1 MKKLIS
7 PITVILVVLSTHAQV
22 QSVQFIDSLA
32 ARTDPY
38 KTILLFTEFRDT
50 TDDQTGQSYTQRN
63 SYYFD
68 RVHKELRYIEVFD
81 FDKAVKKNK
90 TERAFRKKRQIP
102 SSTHITYTFF
112 DNKLVK
118 VGIIPSTTQCKQC
131 SAEYYFANDIL
142 ISKRE
147 QNVLELKRNFMSD
160 ATFYLTRLQIKKKS
174 ENLLTNNQ

>member
-7 PITVILVVLSTHAQV
+7 LIAIVLVIFSTHAQL

-32 ARTDPY
+32 TQTDPY
-38 KTILLFTEFRDT
+38 KTILLFTEFLDRA
-50 TDDQTGQSYTQRN
+50 DDQTGQPYTQRN

-68 RVHKELRYIEVFD
+68 WAHHELRYIEVYD
-81 FDKAVKKNK
+81 FDNTVKKHK
-90 TERAFRKKRQIP
+90 TERAFRRKKQIP

-118 VGIIPSTTQCKQC
+118 AGITPSPMQCNQC
-131 SAEYYFANDIL
+131 SAEYYFADDIL

-147 QNVLELKRNFMSD
+147 QNIFKLKRNFMSD
-160 ATFYLTRLQIKKKS
+160 ATFYLTRLQIKKKN
-174 ENLLTNNQ
+174 ENLLTNKQ